1 MTIKDKVPLQ
11 TALLLLMEMSSK
23 IVCRLVTS
31 SVLALRRSILG
42 ILVSSLVLIRENLSL
57 EISIL
62 GLNGLQLYCY
72 RSVFH
77 FFFLELLKTPR
88 KALTQLD
95 YQVCY

>member
-62 GLNGLQLYCY
+62 GLNGLQLYCC
-72 RSVFH
+72 RSVFR

-88 KALTQLD
+88 KALTRLD